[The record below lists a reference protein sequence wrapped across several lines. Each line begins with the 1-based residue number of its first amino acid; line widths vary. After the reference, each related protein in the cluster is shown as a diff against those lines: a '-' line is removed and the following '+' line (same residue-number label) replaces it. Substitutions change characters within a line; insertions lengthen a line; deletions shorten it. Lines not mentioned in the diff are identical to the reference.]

1 MTNPII
7 TGIVATFD
15 RDNIDTDQIIPTE
28 YLKSIKKFGFG
39 DFLFDG
45 WRYLDEGRLD
55 MVSDERS
62 KNHEFI
68 LNKEPYTNSE
78 ILLTRDN
85 FGCGSSRE
93 HAVWA
98 LRDFGFKAVIAS
110 SFGDIFYNNCFK
122 NSVLPIILTKDEI
135 NHLFEI
141 CSSSPTNFEIDLM
154 EKNIKFDGE
163 SSYSFD
169 VKESLLD
176 RIVNNLDDVDIT
188 LKHKN
193 HIEAFEQTRRTRRP
207 WLFDYSNGVLEWQR
221 KYEFFQEMG

>member
-1 MTNPII
+1 MSNSTIA
-7 TGIVATFD
+7 GIVATFD

-55 MVSDERS
+55 MTADDRS
-62 KNHEFI
+62 KNNDFI
-68 LNKEPYTNSE
+68 LNKEPYTNAK

-98 LRDFGFKAVIAS
+98 LRDFGFKSVIAS

-122 NSVLPIILTKDEI
+122 NSVLPIKLSKEQID
-135 NHLFEI
+135 HLFEA
-141 CSSSPTNFEIDLM
+141 SNFAPVSFEINLLKKELKYKD
-154 EKNIKFDGE
+154 D
-163 SSYSFD
+163 SSYMFD
-169 VKESLLD
+169 VQDSLLD
-176 RIVNNLDDVDIT
+176 RIINNLDDVDMT
-188 LKHKN
+188 LKHKK
-193 HIEAFEQTRRTRRP
+193 HIQAFEQKRRNQRP
-207 WLFDYSNGVLEWQR
+207 WLFDYSN
-221 KYEFFQEMG
+221 

>member
-1 MTNPII
+1 MTNSVI

-55 MVSDERS
+55 MTAEDRS
-62 KNHEFI
+62 KNHDFI
-68 LNKEPYTNSE
+68 LNKEPFTNAE
-78 ILLTRDN
+78 ILLARDN

-122 NSVLPIILTKDEI
+122 NSVLPIKLSKEEI

-141 CSSSPTNFEIDLM
+141 SKSPSVNFQIDLQR
-154 EKNIKFDGE
+154 KNLKFGDD

-169 VKESLLD
+169 VKDSLLD
-176 RIVNNLDDVDIT
+176 RIINNLDDVDIT
-188 LKHKN
+188 LKHKSD
-193 HIEAFEQTRRTRRP
+193 IEIFEQTRRNQRP
-207 WLFDYSNGVLEWQR
+207 WLFDHSN
-221 KYEFFQEMG
+221 

>member
-1 MTNPII
+1 MIHSII

-55 MVSDERS
+55 MTSDDRS
-62 KNHEFI
+62 KNTDFI
-68 LNKEPYTNSE
+68 LNKEPFTNAK

-122 NSVLPIILTKDEI
+122 NSVLPIKLTKEEV
-135 NHLFEI
+135 NHLFKI
-141 CSSSPTNFEIDLM
+141 SSLSPVSFEIDLL
-154 EKNIKFDGE
+154 KKDLKFDGNY
-163 SSYSFD
+163 SYSFD
-169 VKESLLD
+169 VKDSLLD
-176 RIVNNLDDVDIT
+176 RIINNLDDVDIT
-188 LKHKN
+188 LEHKN
-193 HIEAFEQTRRTRRP
+193 HIEAFEQKRRHQRP
-207 WLFDYSNGVLEWQR
+207 WLFDYSN
-221 KYEFFQEMG
+221 